1 MKKNLSTLCMAG
13 LFGVTS
19 MASAQEVLHFAV
31 DPTFPPFEYTN
42 ASGQLQGF
50 DIDIGNAL
58 CKQANV
64 KCEWTAMGFDG
75 LIPALKAKK
84 FDAILSSMSR
94 TEKREQQ
101 IAFTDMIY
109 HTPNALV
116 VGKDSHITDN
126 LATLKGKT
134 IGVAQG
140 TTQETWAKAKWAP
153 AGVQVVSYP
162 NQDQVY
168 PDLLAGRLDGTLTD
182 AVTADT
188 GFLSKPQGK
197 GYIISAQPDDKAF
210 FGTGSGIG
218 LRKGDTA
225 RLTLLNNAIAAIH
238 KNGVYE
244 QIEKKYFKFS
254 VYPKM

>member
-1 MKKNLSTLCMAG
+1 MRKIISGLCFAALYCAGSTAHAEDVLR
-13 LFGVTS
+13 FG
-19 MASAQEVLHFAV
+19 V
-31 DPTFPPFEYTN
+31 DPTFPPFEFKS
-42 ASGQLQGF
+42 ADGALQGF
-50 DIDIGNAL
+50 DIDVGNAI
-58 CKQANV
+58 CQQAKV
-64 KCEWTAMGFDG
+64 KCEWTELGFDG
-75 LIPALKAKK
+75 LIPALKARK

-94 TEKREQQ
+94 TEKREKE
-101 IAFTDMIY
+101 IAFSDMIY

-116 VGKDSHITDN
+116 VAKGSNITDN

-140 TTQETWAKAKWAP
+140 TTQEAWAKAKWAP

-162 NQDQVY
+162 NQGQIY

-188 GFLSKPQGK
+188 GFLSTPQGK
-197 GYIISAQPDDKAF
+197 GFIVSAQPDDKAF

-218 LRKGDTA
+218 LRKGDTQ
-225 RLTLLNNAIAAIH
+225 RMTLINNAIAAIH
-238 KNGVYE
+238 SNGEY
-244 QIEKKYFKFS
+244 QRIEKKYFTFS